1 MAGDAGL
8 KEAVTQVAA
17 GVLVALHCLY
27 IIERANAMDENR
39 NKRLTAVFR
48 CL

>member
-27 IIERANAMDENR
+27 I
-39 NKRLTAVFR
+39 KRGQMPWMKTEING
-48 CL
+48 